1 MGNAATPAP
10 TGSTPARIQLESA
23 LDPEAAPI
31 DSPSL
36 ACELRLGEHG
46 LESGEG
52 WEAPA
57 LWFDY
62 REAANPVRPG
72 LTEPIGLHQWGAE
85 LHSHGPTAILPLD
98 LSLELG
104 CPGPATSPALA
115 AHFLRILPGEALS
128 AAAVAT
134 TSLFAVLRGGGSL
147 TRPGDQHAG
156 PLSLAWESGDVFVLP
171 AGQAPRL
178 EAREESVLYWV
189 HDGPLL
195 RYLGV
200 EPSRPR
206 FRPCHYPATR
216 LQRELETLLNDPT
229 ASKANRLSLL
239 LGNADLPA
247 TRTVSH
253 TLWAMQ
259 GVLPAGSVQSA
270 HKHQSVA
277 LDLILDCDPGC
288 YTLVGSS
295 CDSEGRI
302 RDPQRIDWQSGGA
315 FITPPGLWH
324 AHGNESGR
332 AARLL
337 PIQDAGLHTYLR
349 SLDIRFRGGL
359 RGEE

>member
-10 TGSTPARIQLESA
+10 TGSLPARNHPEIALETGGEPIATGPSA
-23 LDPEAAPI
+23 SGVLPENHG
-31 DSPSL
+31 L
-36 ACELRLGEHG
+36 NLGEA
-46 LESGEG
+46 

-85 LHSHGPTAILPLD
+85 LHSQGPTAILPLD
-98 LSLELG
+98 LSRELG
-104 CPGPATSPALA
+104 CQGPATSPALA
-115 AHFLRILPGEALS
+115 AHFLRILPGEGLS

-134 TSLFAVLRGGGSL
+134 TSLFVVLRGGGALSRPADDHSAAL
-147 TRPGDQHAG
+147 T
-156 PLSLAWESGDVFVLP
+156 LAWESGDVFVLP

-200 EPSRPR
+200 EPSQPR
-206 FRPCHYPATR
+206 FRPCHYPAAR
-216 LQRELETLLNDPT
+216 LERELASLLSDPS

-239 LGNADLPA
+239 LGHADLPA

-259 GVLPAGSVQSA
+259 GVVPEGSVQPP
-270 HKHQSVA
+270 HRHQSVA

-302 RDPQRIDWQSGGA
+302 RDARRIDWQSGGA

-324 AHGNESGR
+324 SHRNESGR

-349 SLDIRFRGGL
+349 SLDIRFWGGL
-359 RGEE
+359 GGQE